1 MSEQLGKI
9 RGLEI
14 TRIDTG
20 QARVALDFTSSGPA
34 PSEAGPFIALTVMQ
48 WTVLQQLARSITWP
62 QPPAA

>member
-1 MSEQLGKI
+1 VSEQLGKI

-20 QARVALDFTSSGPA
+20 QARVALDFTSGPT
-34 PSEAGPFIALTVMQ
+34 PSEVGPFVALTVMQ